1 MSRCRKVVLL
11 TDSELPLTVAD
22 TPVLSLSELMLVAM
36 SAIEVP
42 DAKARISEPRV
53 PVISMVDALV
63 WVPLIESVPVS
74 ADAGHLH
81 HHVLNTAL
89 RHSRAEHA
97 DALQRVGQGGAVG

>member
-1 MSRCRKVVLL
+1 MKLPDSVLICTNESLPKVVLL

-74 ADAGHLH
+74 ADA
-81 HHVLNTAL
+81 VTCTTTF
-89 RHSRAEHA
+89 
-97 DALQRVGQGGAVG
+97 